1 MAIYNKNTGLRVRSG
16 DGTVRNNTASIYK
29 PWDPSSIID
38 RIKEEEQS
46 RSSSLPTYNGSSRIG
61 ASAPQLPFEE
71 PIQIGK
77 KKDTTPT
84 QIYEEA
90 TEKAVITPS
99 RLASIITGAAKSTAS
114 GYASALGTTQA
125 VTGGVARKN
134 YLTTDM
140 EQWQKELEA
149 YRYKA
154 KNADDAEEQKYFLLE
169 AGKTANKIEAA
180 KQNLLETE
188 TAGQSMQ
195 QTAKKLSASAQQ
207 DIQEAKQGLGKV
219 GSFLVDTGVAGA
231 QMLGDVAVGALTGG
245 SALPAMFLR
254 SAGSSAQEAR
264 EAGGTLGQQVAYGLG
279 SGALSVATEK
289 LLNVSAP
296 FKKAFGE
303 GVLDSAITKAAG
315 KLGSTTLGKVAI
327 SAISEGGEEF
337 AEALM
342 QPILQMAT
350 YDKNAIYDEE
360 WLSNA
365 LHDAAIGA
373 ALGSI
378 GGGVET
384 VAANKQV
391 PAKPRD
397 PAMPG
402 AGTQTADAAG
412 TGKGNAESTVQGNS
426 GGILE
431 QEIERLFGK
440 KNAAPRPKVVDD
452 VLTREIER
460 IYGKKNTASMQTAGT
475 GKGSTETGAQ
485 GSFEANSAPMKVGRV
500 TTIQNPYA
508 GTKPV
513 QASKNAAAVTVDS
526 GSVETAKNRIEGAR
540 GIEARLPGQGFKAT
554 LKNAYKS
561 VFKAAKGVPV
571 EGVTFD
577 GQPYLVDINSNVPGK
592 VISDPNLSA
601 EKLALLDVLPEVV
614 RNGEYVGSSK
624 YVQHGKKAKQSIRY
638 DYFETPV
645 VINGKEYIAAF
656 SVDVEPNVNNY
667 RTHRIEKM
675 DLKEAP
681 SLDTGTTPAAAE
693 LHSDPANRT
702 STEASL
708 AGPAPAASS
717 VGSRSISDTT
727 ISQESDF
734 VNQGDDDIPIDS
746 PEGRQQFPYT
756 NRVLDDSREGPGT
769 ARENAIGTDGRRSI
783 GSAAGGFS
791 VAGTEGTEQVSRM
804 ARHNPYNAQQ
814 EAATA
819 LTKEDYDKLFRY
831 ESQTEERSTLLA
843 EGMLYMVK
851 DGQRTFLK
859 DIDEES
865 YSELIRS
872 LEEASAWN
880 GPQTDAAHM
889 IQRELQGRSVNMEVE
904 SEEYVDWLRIMR
916 EHETATGQGVQANA
930 KWSRTGNESGASSE
944 MDAWENL
951 EKSNLS
957 DQEKQEVF
965 RQVVKWD
972 SEIETAKSAADLKRI
987 IMEIA
992 NRRGV
997 VNGVMG
1003 KQFSRIAESAL
1014 DSLTTEQL
1022 RQFAYRS
1029 SAAATTDHTPVNQ
1042 GQKLKT
1048 VQILNML
1055 SNPETAVKNILG
1067 NATFYGIDAVSMD
1080 GAALLDMA
1088 LSNITGTR
1096 SVAAGGSSLS
1106 SAVKALQMSI
1116 AEITLDVDMSRTE
1129 TRYGTNSTRT
1139 FKADG
1144 SVPFLG
1150 SKFLGKI
1157 MSSLER
1163 NQAYLLTAT
1172 DEFFKGAAKGTAA
1185 ATQTLIDQG
1194 KIKNAGKDYAKT
1206 QAEQLAKYR
1215 TFQDDSDLS
1224 AALRDVRDIL
1234 NTSVFGISAGVGD
1247 SGRRTAS
1254 GKVVHSFGV
1263 GDIVAPFTKVAGNI
1277 VVRGA
1282 EYSPINLAKGALE
1295 VGKVI
1300 ASASKGEL
1308 DPAMQAKAVTDLMRG
1323 MTGTTLACGFMF
1335 LAKAGLL
1342 RRASDEDDENVAALN
1357 QSEGMSGTQLNITAA
1372 ERAISGGS
1380 AEWQTGDTLV
1390 DLSTLEPLNLIVN
1403 QGVEMAKNPGN
1414 LLVSTFNATLDSVG
1428 TASANLPVVEGIGEF
1443 GRDVFLYGKDWKE
1456 AAAEQ
1461 AANTLVSSVTPNILR
1476 AVAQGTDDRPRNAY
1490 TGDSFLDLVADDLKS
1505 RVPVLRQTL
1514 PGSVDSTGQEK
1525 TYQGSQ
1531 AKIFTDAVFNPIG
1544 VNTYEQGEVSKEL
1557 ERVREATGDSTFYPT
1572 NSIPKELSYT
1582 DDKGNEHTEK
1592 LDYKARQNFQYE
1604 RGTTEMVELASV
1616 MGTKAYKS
1624 ASADK
1629 QAKLLNDVNTYAYEV
1644 AKASVL
1650 GKGAAYQWVQK
1661 TLDVQESIGLPTS
1674 AVIIYRDML
1683 SDEKS
1688 KDQTTAQANRAV
1700 RAAIFEDKT
1709 LSAKQKNA
1717 LDNIVIS
1724 DGMYIPKEVDV
1735 DYSNASSFARTLP

>member
-289 LLNVSAP
+289 LLNVSTP

-315 KLGSTTLGKVAI
+315 KLGSTTLGKVAL

-337 AEALM
+337 AEALV
-342 QPILQMAT
+342 QPLLQMAT
-350 YDKNAIYDEE
+350 YDKNAIYDDE

-373 ALGSI
+373 ALGGI
-378 GGGVET
+378 GGGVEA
-384 VAANKQV
+384 VASRNRTA
-391 PAKPRD
+391 AKPQN

-402 AGTQTADAAG
+402 AGAPTA
-412 TGKGNAESTVQGNS
+412 E
-426 GGILE
+426 
-431 QEIERLFGK
+431 
-440 KNAAPRPKVVDD
+440 
-452 VLTREIER
+452 
-460 IYGKKNTASMQTAGT
+460 TAGT
-475 GKGSTETGAQ
+475 GKGAAETGVQ
-485 GSFEANSAPMKVGRV
+485 GNSEANSAPMKVGRV

-734 VNQGDDDIPIDS
+734 VNQAPS
-746 PEGRQQFPYT
+746 
-756 NRVLDDSREGPGT
+756 
-769 ARENAIGTDGRRSI
+769 ENAIGADGRRSI

-957 DQEKQEVF
+957 DEEKQEVF

-972 SEIETAKSAADLKRI
+972 SEIETAKNAADLKRI

-1029 SAAATTDHTPVNQ
+1029 SSALTTDNIPTNW
-1042 GQKLKT
+1042 GQKAKT
-1048 VQILNML
+1048 IQVLNML
-1055 SNPETAVKNILG
+1055 SSPKAPGRNILG
-1067 NATFYGIDAVSMD
+1067 NTTFYGLDALAMD
-1080 GAALLDMA
+1080 AASILDMA
-1088 LSNITGTR
+1088 VAQVTGTR
-1096 SVAAGGSSLS
+1096 SVAAGGSSLRE
-1106 SAVKALQMSI
+1106 AVQALKMSI
-1116 AEITLDVDMSRTE
+1116 AEITLDVDMGTDN
-1129 TRYGTNSTRT
+1129 RYTTGSNRT
-1139 FKADG
+1139 FKASG
-1144 SVPFLG
+1144 NFVERVL
-1150 SKFLGKI
+1150 
-1157 MSSLER
+1157 SSLER
-1163 NQAYLLTAT
+1163 NQAYLLNAT
-1172 DEFFKGAAKGTAA
+1172 DEFFKGAARSTQT
-1185 ATQTLIDQG
+1185 ATQKLVDQG
-1194 KIKNAGKDYAKT
+1194 KIKNTGKDYAKT

-1215 TFQDDSDLS
+1215 TFQDETILSRWMQGLHDL
-1224 AALRDVRDIL
+1224 L
-1234 NTSVFGISAGVGD
+1234 NMIGFGD
-1247 SGRRTAS
+1247 SGKRNGSKT
-1254 GKVVHSFGV
+1254 VHAFGA
-1263 GDIVAPFTKVAGNI
+1263 GDIIAPFTRVAGNL
-1277 VVRGA
+1277 VSRGLD
-1282 EYSPINLAKGALE
+1282 YSPLNVMKGTVEIVGQVAKAAGKQDIDTAAQARGVSDLARGLTGTGIAYGFMLLAK
-1295 VGKVI
+1295 
-1300 ASASKGEL
+1300 
-1308 DPAMQAKAVTDLMRG
+1308 T
-1323 MTGTTLACGFMF
+1323 
-1335 LAKAGLL
+1335 GLL
-1342 RRASDEDDENVAALN
+1342 RQAEDEDDPDVAALN
-1357 QSEGMSGTQLNITAA
+1357 QSEGMRGTQLNLSAA
-1372 ERAISGGS
+1372 QRALAGGS
-1380 AEWQTGDTLV
+1380 AQWQNGDILV
-1390 DLSTLEPLNLIVN
+1390 DLASIQPLNTLMN
-1403 QGVEMAKNPGN
+1403 LGTEMAKEEQNPF
-1414 LLVSTFNATLDSVG
+1414 VSLYHATKNSAMDASVE
-1428 TASANLPVVEGIGEF
+1428 LPVMQTVGNMATDIIRYNEDPTEVILRES
-1443 GRDVFLYGKDWKE
+1443 
-1456 AAAEQ
+1456 
-1461 AANTLVSSVTPNILR
+1461 ANTLASSVIPNALSGL
-1476 AVAQGTDDRPRNAY
+1476 AKGLDDRPRNTY
-1490 TGDSFLDLVADDLKS
+1490 ADDSLTGNIADNVKN
-1505 RVPVLRQTL
+1505 RVPGLRQTL
-1514 PGSVDSTGQEK
+1514 PGSVNSMGQEK
-1525 TYQGSQ
+1525 VYLEGEGG
-1531 AKIFTDAVFNPIG
+1531 IFNSLFNPIG
-1544 VNTYEQGEVSKEL
+1544 VNVYDQSEVSREM
-1557 ERVREATGDSTFYPT
+1557 ERVRENTGNTSFYPSK
-1572 NSIPKELSYT
+1572 SIPKALSSDGETMALSY
-1582 DDKGNEHTEK
+1582 EE
-1592 LDYKARQNFQYE
+1592 RQQFQRE
-1604 RGTTEMVELASV
+1604 RGTTILVVMSEMMGTSTYKRSGSEEQSALLDLCSEYAYQEAKATV
-1616 MGTKAYKS
+1616 MGDDAVDSWVTAARDARRNGGLSTGAFLACRYLTSGLESDKDKDGNTIS
-1624 ASADK
+1624 GSLKQKVMDKIDSMNISK
-1629 QAKLLNDVNTYAYEV
+1629 QAKDYCF
-1644 AKASVL
+1644 
-1650 GKGAAYQWVQK
+1650 QQK
-1661 TLDVQESIGLPTS
+1661 YPK
-1674 AVIIYRDML
+1674 
-1683 SDEKS
+1683 SDL
-1688 KDQTTAQANRAV
+1688 KDT
-1700 RAAIFEDKT
+1700 
-1709 LSAKQKNA
+1709 
-1717 LDNIVIS
+1717 
-1724 DGMYIPKEVDV
+1724 PWH
-1735 DYSNASSFARTLP
+1735 

>member
-114 GYASALGTTQA
+114 AYASALGTTQA

-195 QTAKKLSASAQQ
+195 QTAKRLSTSAQQ

-245 SALPAMFLR
+245 SALPSMFVR

-289 LLNVSAP
+289 LLNVSTP
-296 FKKAFGE
+296 FKKAFGA
-303 GVLDSAITKAAG
+303 GVWDDAITKATG

-342 QPILQMAT
+342 QPILQRAT
-350 YDKNAIYDEE
+350 YSKDASFD
-360 WLSNA
+360 LSQA
-365 LHDAAIGA
+365 LYDAAIGA
-373 ALGSI
+373 ALGGI

-384 VAANKQV
+384 VTANKQT
-391 PAKPRD
+391 PAKPKNT
-397 PAMPG
+397 AMPG

-412 TGKGNAESTVQGNS
+412 TGKGNAESTVQGKS

-485 GSFEANSAPMKVGRV
+485 GSFEASSAPMKVGRV

-734 VNQGDDDIPIDS
+734 VNQAPS
-746 PEGRQQFPYT
+746 
-756 NRVLDDSREGPGT
+756 
-769 ARENAIGTDGRRSI
+769 ENAIGTDGRRSI

-965 RQVVKWD
+965 RQVMKWD

-1029 SAAATTDHTPVNQ
+1029 SSALTTDSIPTNW
-1042 GQKLKT
+1042 GQKAKT
-1048 VQILNML
+1048 IQVLNML
-1055 SNPETAVKNILG
+1055 SSPKTPGRNILG
-1067 NATFYGIDAVSMD
+1067 NTTFYGLDALAMD
-1080 GAALLDMA
+1080 AASILDMA
-1088 LSNITGTR
+1088 VAQVTGTR
-1096 SVAAGGSSLS
+1096 SVAAGGSSLRE
-1106 SAVKALQMSI
+1106 AVKAMRMSI
-1116 AEITLDVDMSRTE
+1116 AEITLDVNMGTDN
-1129 TRYGTNSTRT
+1129 RYTTGSNRT
-1139 FKADG
+1139 FKASG
-1144 SVPFLG
+1144 NFVERVL
-1150 SKFLGKI
+1150 
-1157 MSSLER
+1157 SSLER
-1163 NQAYLLTAT
+1163 NQAYLLNAT
-1172 DEFFKGAAKGTAA
+1172 DEFFKGAARSTQT
-1185 ATQTLIDQG
+1185 ATQKLVDQG
-1194 KIKNAGKDYAKT
+1194 KIKNTGKDYAKT

-1215 TFQDDSDLS
+1215 TFQDETILSRWMQGLHDL
-1224 AALRDVRDIL
+1224 L
-1234 NTSVFGISAGVGD
+1234 NMIGFGD
-1247 SGRRTAS
+1247 SGKRNGSKT
-1254 GKVVHSFGV
+1254 VHAFGA
-1263 GDIVAPFTKVAGNI
+1263 GDIIAPFTRVAGNL
-1277 VVRGA
+1277 VSRGLD
-1282 EYSPINLAKGALE
+1282 YSPLNVMKGTVEIVRQVANAAGNQTVDTTAQARGVSDLARGLTGTGIAYGFMLLAK
-1295 VGKVI
+1295 
-1300 ASASKGEL
+1300 
-1308 DPAMQAKAVTDLMRG
+1308 T
-1323 MTGTTLACGFMF
+1323 
-1335 LAKAGLL
+1335 GLL
-1342 RRASDEDDENVAALN
+1342 RQAEDEDDPDVAALN
-1357 QSEGMSGTQLNITAA
+1357 QSEGMRGTQLNLSAA
-1372 ERAISGGS
+1372 QRALTGGS
-1380 AEWQTGDTLV
+1380 AQWQNGDILV
-1390 DLSTLEPLNLIVN
+1390 DLASIQPLNTLMN
-1403 QGVEMAKNPGN
+1403 LGTEMAKEEQNPF
-1414 LLVSTFNATLDSVG
+1414 VSLYHATKNSAMDASVE
-1428 TASANLPVVEGIGEF
+1428 LPVMQTVGNMATDIIRYNEDPTEVILREG
-1443 GRDVFLYGKDWKE
+1443 
-1456 AAAEQ
+1456 
-1461 AANTLVSSVTPNILR
+1461 ANTLASSVIPNALSGL
-1476 AVAQGTDDRPRNAY
+1476 AKGLDDRPRNTY
-1490 TGDSFLDLVADDLKS
+1490 ADDSLAGNIAANVKN
-1505 RVPVLRQTL
+1505 RVPGLRQTL
-1514 PGSVDSTGQEK
+1514 PGSVNSMGQEK
-1525 TYQGSQ
+1525 VYLEGEGG
-1531 AKIFTDAVFNPIG
+1531 IFNSLFNPIG
-1544 VNTYEQGEVSKEL
+1544 VNVYDQSDVSREM
-1557 ERVREATGDSTFYPT
+1557 ERVREDTGNTSFYPSK
-1572 NSIPKELSYT
+1572 SIPKTLTSDGETMALSY
-1582 DDKGNEHTEK
+1582 EE
-1592 LDYKARQNFQYE
+1592 RQQFQRE
-1604 RGTTEMVELASV
+1604 RGTTIMVVMSEMMGTSTYKRSGSEEQSALLDLCSEYAYQAAKATV
-1616 MGTKAYKS
+1616 MGDDAVDSWVTAARDARRNGGLSTGAFLACRYLTSGLEGDKDKDGS
-1624 ASADK
+1624 TISGSLKQKVMDKIDSMNISK
-1629 QAKLLNDVNTYAYEV
+1629 QAKDYCF
-1644 AKASVL
+1644 
-1650 GKGAAYQWVQK
+1650 QQK
-1661 TLDVQESIGLPTS
+1661 YPK
-1674 AVIIYRDML
+1674 
-1683 SDEKS
+1683 SDL
-1688 KDQTTAQANRAV
+1688 KDT
-1700 RAAIFEDKT
+1700 
-1709 LSAKQKNA
+1709 
-1717 LDNIVIS
+1717 
-1724 DGMYIPKEVDV
+1724 PWH
-1735 DYSNASSFARTLP
+1735 